1 MVHRNVPGIRGG
13 KKTVVHIQA
22 ARGNAP
28 DGGTGSIEMRPSMEI
43 VGVRVARM
51 CFCKYRTVQIA
62 FSFLRRCCCAIKDGD
77 SGEGASLLKGLC
89 PI

>member
-1 MVHRNVPGIRGG
+1 
-13 KKTVVHIQA
+13 
-22 ARGNAP
+22 
-28 DGGTGSIEMRPSMEI
+28 MRPSMEI